1 MLVAN
6 QTNLCHEQPAAVWA
20 GGGGVGGGWVAR
32 WGCVASSALSQP
44 AFLHGL
50 ADSVVLIGGCPLA
63 DGDMPGSAIL
73 SSFFPGVRVDS
84 TTLQGD
90 LQCHYQVP
98 FACHSSLCLPSVFGR
113 CSLDIQATSL
123 QLWPLQHGVHRCYI
137 VTLHGGPLYW
147 ESCPA
152 IGCWAVFCGTA
163 CEKSLGALHD
173 TQLLYTVHDS
183 QAYSSEGKKTTQYTL
198 NLGKQST

>member
-1 MLVAN
+1 MSSADCCLGA
-6 QTNLCHEQPAAVWA
+6 LCACWWLIKPICAMNSLLQCGQVGEVL
-20 GGGGVGGGWVAR
+20 GGVAR
-32 WGCVASSALSQP
+32 WGCVASSVLSQP

-50 ADSVVLIGGCPLA
+50 ADCVVLIGGCPLA

-84 TTLQGD
+84 TALQGD

-123 QLWPLQHGVHRCYI
+123 QL
-137 VTLHGGPLYW
+137 
-147 ESCPA
+147 
-152 IGCWAVFCGTA
+152 
-163 CEKSLGALHD
+163 
-173 TQLLYTVHDS
+173 
-183 QAYSSEGKKTTQYTL
+183 
-198 NLGKQST
+198 